1 MADELIDIYDSEMNL
16 LGVAMKSQAHKEGL
30 WHKAFHCW
38 IISEDGNIWLQ
49 LRGADKDLYPNLL
62 DISCAGHIQVGETPK
77 AGGLRELE
85 EELGLHLKESDL
97 IKMFT
102 HKIIIDTPI
111 HNREFNPTYLLKTQA
126 KLADLKLQPEE
137 VDGVYEADIQD
148 LIDLFL
154 VIPTTSLL
162 TVSKE
167 QMNRDIARIKRLLP
181 RLIFVLMVTSII
193 KRLLRPF
200 NGLSIINKLLI
211 TLHLPLSVLILA

>member
-148 LIDLFL
+148 LIDLFFGDTDNI
-154 VIPTTSLL
+154 VI
-162 TVSKE
+162 
-167 QMNRDIARIKRLLP
+167 NGIKRTDEP
-181 RLIFVLMVTSII
+181 GYREDKKIVTKADFCPHGDKYYQKAFTSIQRFI
-193 KRLLRPF
+193 D
-200 NGLSIINKLLI
+200 NQ
-211 TLHLPLSVLILA
+211 